1 MLNQQSYWVLLVVWL
16 CGFSSMRAQN
26 YSSDVSLVQQDGQSV
41 TLRATAVGDKKKE
54 AADLAARS
62 AFHALL
68 HVGIE
73 GVHGGMPMV
82 AVERKDYDYR
92 FFTEL
97 RYLNY
102 IRGEVENVAD
112 SKIAGKRRVTVQ
124 LTILSKSLLA
134 DLEHNEMV
142 VSPGWKDTK
151 KAAATAA
158 LNPTIVVVPA
168 VKGGGGFEEMRTLVE
183 NSPLVNHA
191 VNKLTAEFSRRGY
204 KTRDFLTQLQNAKN
218 TSLLR
223 WNAQADAATLLVQN
237 LPGDIVVT
245 LDVEVVTDDRKRS
258 ECSLSVK
265 AVEQQTEGSLAS
277 ATFLSG
283 QYMTTDSL
291 RLADYAVKKIKDDF
305 FADLK
310 GAFEAMIAKGREVY
324 VDMTLAQ
331 TVTDWDFDQEAP
343 YGDGNY
349 FKDALD
355 EWLNEHAQQSAYD
368 MGNSTDKYI
377 HIRLNV
383 PLWDM
388 ERNRSYK
395 LSNFNSD
402 LKKFL
407 RSQLGE
413 DYGVSV
419 TAMGQRLE
427 VRIE

>member
-1 MLNQQSYWVLLVVWL
+1 MLNKQSYWALLIALL
-16 CGFSSMRAQN
+16 CGLTMQAQN
-26 YSSDVSLVQQDGQSV
+26 YSADVSLVQQDAQSV
-41 TLRATAVGDKKKE
+41 TVRVTAVAAKKKE
-54 AADLAARS
+54 AADLAVRS

-68 HVGIE
+68 HTGIE
-73 GVHGGMPMV
+73 GVRNGMPMV
-82 AVERKDYDYR
+82 AVERNDYDYR

-102 IRGEVENVAD
+102 IRGEAEDVAD
-112 SKIAGKRRVTVQ
+112 SKIGGQRRVTVQ

-142 VSPGWKDTK
+142 VSPGWVDTK
-151 KAAATAA
+151 KASATAA
-158 LNPTIVVVPA
+158 LNPTIVVVPL
-168 VKGGGGFEEMRTLVE
+168 VEGGGDFEDMRTLVE
-183 NSPLVNHA
+183 NSPVVEYA
-191 VNKLTAEFSRRGY
+191 VNKLAAEFSRRGY
-204 KTRDFLTQLQNAKN
+204 KTRDFLTQLQNSKN

-223 WNAQADAATLLVQN
+223 QGTQTDLATMMVQN

-245 LDVEVVTDDRKRS
+245 VDVEVTTDDRKRS
-258 ECSLSVK
+258 ECSLNVK
-265 AVEQQTEGSLAS
+265 AVEQQTEGGLAS

-291 RLADYAVKKIKDDF
+291 RLADYAVKKVRDDF

-310 GAFEAMIAKGREVY
+310 KAFEAMVAKGREVY

-331 TVTDWDFDQEAP
+331 SVMDWDFDQQAP
-343 YGDGNY
+343 YGEDY

-355 EWLNEHAQQSAYD
+355 EWLNEHAQQSVYD

-407 RSQLGE
+407 RAQFGE
-413 DYGVSV
+413 DYEVSV

>member
-1 MLNQQSYWVLLVVWL
+1 MLNKQSYWALLIALL
-16 CGFSSMRAQN
+16 CGLTMQAQN
-26 YSSDVSLVQQDGQSV
+26 YSADVSLVQQDAQSV
-41 TLRATAVGDKKKE
+41 TVRATAVAAKKKE
-54 AADLAARS
+54 AADLAVRS

-68 HVGIE
+68 HTGIE
-73 GVHGGMPMV
+73 GVRNGMPMV
-82 AVERKDYDYR
+82 AVERNDYDYR

-102 IRGEVENVAD
+102 IRGEAEDVAD
-112 SKIAGKRRVTVQ
+112 SKIGGQRRVTVQ

-142 VSPGWKDTK
+142 VSPGWVDTK
-151 KAAATAA
+151 KASATAA
-158 LNPTIVVVPA
+158 LNPTIVVVPL
-168 VKGGGGFEEMRTLVE
+168 VEGGGDFEDMRTLVE
-183 NSPLVNHA
+183 NSPVVEYA
-191 VNKLTAEFSRRGY
+191 VNKLAAEFSRRGY
-204 KTRDFLTQLQNAKN
+204 KTRDFLTQLQNSKN

-223 WNAQADAATLLVQN
+223 QGTQTDLATMMVQN

-245 LDVEVVTDDRKRS
+245 VDVEVTTDDRKRS
-258 ECSLSVK
+258 ECSLNVK
-265 AVEQQTEGSLAS
+265 AVEQQTEGGLAS

-291 RLADYAVKKIKDDF
+291 RLADYAVKKVRDDF

-310 GAFEAMIAKGREVY
+310 KAFEAMVAKGREVY

-331 TVTDWDFDQEAP
+331 SVMDWDFDQQAP
-343 YGDGNY
+343 YGEDY

-355 EWLNEHAQQSAYD
+355 EWLNEHAQQSVYD

-388 ERNRSYK
+388 KRNRSYK

-407 RSQLGE
+407 RAQFGE
-413 DYGVSV
+413 DYEVSV

>member
-1 MLNQQSYWVLLVVWL
+1 MLNKQSYWALLIALL
-16 CGFSSMRAQN
+16 CGLTLQAQN
-26 YSSDVSLVQQDGQSV
+26 YSADVSLVQQDAQSV
-41 TLRATAVGDKKKE
+41 TVRATAVAAKKKE
-54 AADLAARS
+54 AADLAVRS

-68 HVGIE
+68 HTGIE
-73 GVHGGMPMV
+73 GVRNGMPMV
-82 AVERKDYDYR
+82 AVERNDYDYR

-102 IRGEVENVAD
+102 IRGEAEDVAD
-112 SKIAGKRRVTVQ
+112 SKIGGQRRVTVQ

-142 VSPGWKDTK
+142 VSPGWVDTK
-151 KAAATAA
+151 KASATAA
-158 LNPTIVVVPA
+158 LNPTIVVVPL
-168 VKGGGGFEEMRTLVE
+168 VEGGGDFEDMRTLVE
-183 NSPLVNHA
+183 NSPVVEYA
-191 VNKLTAEFSRRGY
+191 VNKLAAEFSRRGY
-204 KTRDFLTQLQNAKN
+204 KTRDFLTQLQNSKN

-223 WNAQADAATLLVQN
+223 QGTQTDLATMMVQN

-245 LDVEVVTDDRKRS
+245 VDVEVTTDDRKRS
-258 ECSLSVK
+258 ECSLNVK
-265 AVEQQTEGSLAS
+265 AVEQQTEGGLAS

-291 RLADYAVKKIKDDF
+291 RLADYAVKKVRDDF

-310 GAFEAMIAKGREVY
+310 NAFEAMVAKGREVY

-331 TVTDWDFDQEAP
+331 SVMDWDFDQQAP
-343 YGDGNY
+343 YGEDY

-355 EWLNEHAQQSAYD
+355 EWLNEHAQQSVYD

-407 RSQLGE
+407 RAQFGE
-413 DYGVSV
+413 DYEVSV

>member
-1 MLNQQSYWVLLVVWL
+1 MLNKQSYWALLIALL
-16 CGFSSMRAQN
+16 CGLTMQAQN
-26 YSSDVSLVQQDGQSV
+26 YSADVSLVQQDAQSV
-41 TLRATAVGDKKKE
+41 TVRATAVAAKKKE
-54 AADLAARS
+54 AADLAVRS

-68 HVGIE
+68 HTGIE
-73 GVHGGMPMV
+73 GVRNGMPMV
-82 AVERKDYDYR
+82 AVERNDYDYR

-102 IRGEVENVAD
+102 IRGEAEDVAD
-112 SKIAGKRRVTVQ
+112 SKIGGQRRVTVQ

-142 VSPGWKDTK
+142 VSPGWVDTK
-151 KAAATAA
+151 KASATAA
-158 LNPTIVVVPA
+158 LNPTIVVVPL
-168 VKGGGGFEEMRTLVE
+168 VEGGGDFEDMRTLVE
-183 NSPLVNHA
+183 NSPVVEYA
-191 VNKLTAEFSRRGY
+191 VNKLAAEFSRRGY
-204 KTRDFLTQLQNAKN
+204 KTRDFLTQLQNSKN

-223 WNAQADAATLLVQN
+223 QGTQTDLATMMVQN

-245 LDVEVVTDDRKRS
+245 VDVEVTTDDRKRS
-258 ECSLSVK
+258 ECSLNVK
-265 AVEQQTEGSLAS
+265 AVEQQTEGGLAS

-291 RLADYAVKKIKDDF
+291 RLADYAVKKVRDDF

-310 GAFEAMIAKGREVY
+310 KAFEAMVAKGREVY

-331 TVTDWDFDQEAP
+331 SVMDWDFDQQAP
-343 YGDGNY
+343 YGEDY

-355 EWLNEHAQQSAYD
+355 EWLNEHAQQSVYD

-407 RSQLGE
+407 RAQFGE
-413 DYGVSV
+413 DYEVSV

>member
-1 MLNQQSYWVLLVVWL
+1 MLNKQCYWALLIALL
-16 CGFSSMRAQN
+16 CGLTMQAQN
-26 YSSDVSLVQQDGQSV
+26 YSADVSLVQQDAQSV
-41 TLRATAVGDKKKE
+41 TVRATAVAAKKKE
-54 AADLAARS
+54 AADLAVRS

-68 HVGIE
+68 HTGIE
-73 GVHGGMPMV
+73 GVRNGMPMV
-82 AVERKDYDYR
+82 AVERNDYDYR

-102 IRGEVENVAD
+102 IRGEAEDVAD
-112 SKIAGKRRVTVQ
+112 SKIGGQRRVTVQ

-142 VSPGWKDTK
+142 VSPGWVDTK
-151 KAAATAA
+151 KASATAA
-158 LNPTIVVVPA
+158 LNPTIVVVPL
-168 VKGGGGFEEMRTLVE
+168 VEGGGDFEDMRTLVE
-183 NSPLVNHA
+183 NSPVVEYA
-191 VNKLTAEFSRRGY
+191 VNKLAAEFSRRGY
-204 KTRDFLTQLQNAKN
+204 KTRDFLTQLQNSKN

-223 WNAQADAATLLVQN
+223 QGTQTDLATMMVQN

-245 LDVEVVTDDRKRS
+245 VDVEVTTDDRKRS
-258 ECSLSVK
+258 ECSLNVK
-265 AVEQQTEGSLAS
+265 AVEQQTEGGLAS

-291 RLADYAVKKIKDDF
+291 RLADYAVKKVRDDF

-310 GAFEAMIAKGREVY
+310 KAFEAMVAKGREVY

-331 TVTDWDFDQEAP
+331 SVMDWDFDQQAP
-343 YGDGNY
+343 YGEDY

-355 EWLNEHAQQSAYD
+355 EWLNEHAQQSVYD

-407 RSQLGE
+407 RAQFGE
-413 DYGVSV
+413 DYEVSV

>member
-1 MLNQQSYWVLLVVWL
+1 MLNKQTYWVLLITLWYSL
-16 CGFSSMRAQN
+16 SLQAQN
-26 YSSDVSLVQQDGQSV
+26 YSADVSLVQQDGQSV
-41 TLRATAVGDKKKE
+41 TLRATAIADKKKE

-68 HVGIE
+68 HTGIE
-73 GVHGGMPMV
+73 GVRNGMPMI
-82 AVERKDYDYR
+82 AVERNDYDYR

-102 IRGEVENVAD
+102 IRGEVEDVSD
-112 SKIAGKRRVTVQ
+112 SKIGGKRRVTVQ

-142 VSPGWKDTK
+142 VSPGWTDTK

-158 LNPTIVVVPA
+158 LNPTIVVVPS

-183 NSPLVNHA
+183 SSPVVGHA

-218 TSLLR
+218 TNILR
-223 WNAQADAATLLVQN
+223 
-237 LPGDIVVT
+237 
-245 LDVEVVTDDRKRS
+245 R
-258 ECSLSVK
+258 ECSLNVK

-310 GAFEAMIAKGREVY
+310 KAFEAMIAKGREVY

-355 EWLNEHAQQSAYD
+355 EWLNEHAQQSVYD

>member
-1 MLNQQSYWVLLVVWL
+1 MLNKQSYWALLIALL
-16 CGFSSMRAQN
+16 CGLTMQAQN
-26 YSSDVSLVQQDGQSV
+26 YSADVSLVQQDAQSV
-41 TLRATAVGDKKKE
+41 TVRATAVAAKKKE
-54 AADLAARS
+54 AADLAVRS

-68 HVGIE
+68 HTGIE
-73 GVHGGMPMV
+73 GVRNGMPMV
-82 AVERKDYDYR
+82 AVERNDYDYR

-102 IRGEVENVAD
+102 IRGEAEDVAD
-112 SKIAGKRRVTVQ
+112 SKIGGQRRVTVQ
-124 LTILSKSLLA
+124 LAILSKSLLA

-142 VSPGWKDTK
+142 VSPGWVDTK
-151 KAAATAA
+151 KASATAA
-158 LNPTIVVVPA
+158 LNPTIVVVPL
-168 VKGGGGFEEMRTLVE
+168 VEGGGDFEDMRTLVE
-183 NSPLVNHA
+183 NSPVVEYA
-191 VNKLTAEFSRRGY
+191 VNKLAAEFSRRGY
-204 KTRDFLTQLQNAKN
+204 KTRDFLTQLQNSKN

-223 WNAQADAATLLVQN
+223 QGTQTDLATMMVQN

-245 LDVEVVTDDRKRS
+245 VDVEVTTDDRKRS
-258 ECSLSVK
+258 ECSLNVK
-265 AVEQQTEGSLAS
+265 AVEQQTEGGLAS

-291 RLADYAVKKIKDDF
+291 RLADYAVKKVRDDF

-310 GAFEAMIAKGREVY
+310 KAFEAMVAKGREVY

-331 TVTDWDFDQEAP
+331 SVMDWDFDQQAP
-343 YGDGNY
+343 YGEDY

-355 EWLNEHAQQSAYD
+355 EWLNEHAQQSVYD

-407 RSQLGE
+407 RAQFGE
-413 DYGVSV
+413 DYEVSV

>member
-1 MLNQQSYWVLLVVWL
+1 MLNKQSYWALLIALL
-16 CGFSSMRAQN
+16 CGLTMQAQN
-26 YSSDVSLVQQDGQSV
+26 YSADVSLVQQDAQSV
-41 TLRATAVGDKKKE
+41 TVRATAVAAKKKE
-54 AADLAARS
+54 AADLAVRS

-68 HVGIE
+68 HTGIE
-73 GVHGGMPMV
+73 GVRNGMPMV
-82 AVERKDYDYR
+82 AVERNDYDYR

-102 IRGEVENVAD
+102 IRGEAEDVAD
-112 SKIAGKRRVTVQ
+112 SKIGGQRRVTVQ

-142 VSPGWKDTK
+142 VSPGWVDTK
-151 KAAATAA
+151 KASATAA
-158 LNPTIVVVPA
+158 LNPTIVVVPL
-168 VKGGGGFEEMRTLVE
+168 VEGGGDFEDMRTLVE
-183 NSPLVNHA
+183 NSPVVEYA
-191 VNKLTAEFSRRGY
+191 VNKLAAEFSRRGY
-204 KTRDFLTQLQNAKN
+204 KTRDFLTQLQNSKN

-223 WNAQADAATLLVQN
+223 QGTQTDLATMMMQN

-245 LDVEVVTDDRKRS
+245 VDVEVTTDDRKRS
-258 ECSLSVK
+258 ECSLNVK
-265 AVEQQTEGSLAS
+265 AVEQQTEGGLAS

-291 RLADYAVKKIKDDF
+291 RLADYAVKKVRDDF

-310 GAFEAMIAKGREVY
+310 KAFEAMVAKGREVY

-331 TVTDWDFDQEAP
+331 SVMDWDFDQQAP
-343 YGDGNY
+343 YGEDY

-355 EWLNEHAQQSAYD
+355 EWLNEHAQQSVYD

-407 RSQLGE
+407 RAQFGE
-413 DYGVSV
+413 DYEVSV

>member
-1 MLNQQSYWVLLVVWL
+1 MLNKQSYWALLIALL
-16 CGFSSMRAQN
+16 CGLTMQAQN
-26 YSSDVSLVQQDGQSV
+26 YSADVSLVQQDAQSV
-41 TLRATAVGDKKKE
+41 TVRVTAVAAKKKE
-54 AADLAARS
+54 AADLAVRS

-68 HVGIE
+68 HTGIE
-73 GVHGGMPMV
+73 GVRNGMQMV
-82 AVERKDYDYR
+82 AVERNDYDYR

-102 IRGEVENVAD
+102 IRGEAEDVAD
-112 SKIAGKRRVTVQ
+112 SKIGGQRRVTVQ

-142 VSPGWKDTK
+142 VSPGWVDTK
-151 KAAATAA
+151 KASATAA
-158 LNPTIVVVPA
+158 LNPTIVVVPL
-168 VKGGGGFEEMRTLVE
+168 VEGGGDFEDMRTLVE
-183 NSPLVNHA
+183 NSPVVEYA
-191 VNKLTAEFSRRGY
+191 VNKLAAEFSRRGY
-204 KTRDFLTQLQNAKN
+204 KTRDFLTQLQNSKN

-223 WNAQADAATLLVQN
+223 QGTQTDLATMMVQN

-245 LDVEVVTDDRKRS
+245 VDVEVTTDDRKRS
-258 ECSLSVK
+258 ECSLNVK
-265 AVEQQTEGSLAS
+265 AVEQQTEGGLAS

-291 RLADYAVKKIKDDF
+291 RLADYAVKKVRDDF

-310 GAFEAMIAKGREVY
+310 KAFEAMVAKGREVY

-331 TVTDWDFDQEAP
+331 SVMDWDFDQQAP
-343 YGDGNY
+343 YGEDY

-355 EWLNEHAQQSAYD
+355 EWLNEHAQQSVYD

-388 ERNRSYK
+388 KRNRSYK

-407 RSQLGE
+407 RAQFGE
-413 DYGVSV
+413 DYEVSV

>member
-1 MLNQQSYWVLLVVWL
+1 
-16 CGFSSMRAQN
+16 
-26 YSSDVSLVQQDGQSV
+26 
-41 TLRATAVGDKKKE
+41 
-54 AADLAARS
+54 
-62 AFHALL
+62 
-68 HVGIE
+68 
-73 GVHGGMPMV
+73 
-82 AVERKDYDYR
+82 
-92 FFTEL
+92 
-97 RYLNY
+97 
-102 IRGEVENVAD
+102 
-112 SKIAGKRRVTVQ
+112 
-124 LTILSKSLLA
+124 
-134 DLEHNEMV
+134 MV
-142 VSPGWKDTK
+142 VSPGWVDTK
-151 KAAATAA
+151 KASATAA
-158 LNPTIVVVPA
+158 LNPTIVVVPL
-168 VKGGGGFEEMRTLVE
+168 VEGGGDFEDMRTLVE
-183 NSPLVNHA
+183 NSPVVEYA
-191 VNKLTAEFSRRGY
+191 VNKLAAEFSRRGY
-204 KTRDFLTQLQNAKN
+204 KTRDFLTQLQNSKN

-223 WNAQADAATLLVQN
+223 QGTQTDLATMMVQN

-245 LDVEVVTDDRKRS
+245 VDVEVTTDDRKRS
-258 ECSLSVK
+258 ECSLNVK
-265 AVEQQTEGSLAS
+265 AVEQQTEGGLAS

-291 RLADYAVKKIKDDF
+291 RLADYAVKKVRDDF

-310 GAFEAMIAKGREVY
+310 KAFEAMVAKGREVY

-331 TVTDWDFDQEAP
+331 SVMDWDFDQQAP
-343 YGDGNY
+343 YGEDY

-355 EWLNEHAQQSAYD
+355 EWLNEHAQQSVYD

-407 RSQLGE
+407 RAQFGE
-413 DYGVSV
+413 DYEVSV

>member
-1 MLNQQSYWVLLVVWL
+1 MLNKQSYWALLIALL
-16 CGFSSMRAQN
+16 CGLTMQAQN
-26 YSSDVSLVQQDGQSV
+26 YSADVSLVQQDAQSV
-41 TLRATAVGDKKKE
+41 TVRATAVAAKKKE
-54 AADLAARS
+54 AADLAVRS

-68 HVGIE
+68 HTGIG
-73 GVHGGMPMV
+73 GVRNGIPMV
-82 AVERKDYDYR
+82 AVERNDYDYR

-102 IRGEVENVAD
+102 IRGEAEDVAD
-112 SKIAGKRRVTVQ
+112 SKIGGQRRVTVQ

-142 VSPGWKDTK
+142 VSPGWVDTK
-151 KAAATAA
+151 KASATAA
-158 LNPTIVVVPA
+158 LNPTIVVVPL
-168 VKGGGGFEEMRTLVE
+168 VEGGGDFEDMRTLVE
-183 NSPLVNHA
+183 NSPVVEYA
-191 VNKLTAEFSRRGY
+191 VNKLAAEFSRRGY
-204 KTRDFLTQLQNAKN
+204 KTRDFLTQLQNSKN

-223 WNAQADAATLLVQN
+223 KGAQTDLATMMVQN

-245 LDVEVVTDDRKRS
+245 VDVEVTTDDRKRS
-258 ECSLSVK
+258 ECSLNVK
-265 AVEQQTEGSLAS
+265 AVEQQTEGGLAS

-283 QYMTTDSL
+283 KYITTDSL
-291 RLADYAVKKIKDDF
+291 RLADYAVKKVRDDF

-310 GAFEAMIAKGREVY
+310 KAFEAMVAKGREVY

-331 TVTDWDFDQEAP
+331 SVMDWDFDQQAP
-343 YGDGNY
+343 YGEDY

-355 EWLNEHAQQSAYD
+355 EWLNEHAQQSVYD

-407 RSQLGE
+407 RAQFGE
-413 DYGVSV
+413 DYEVSV

>member
-1 MLNQQSYWVLLVVWL
+1 MLNKQCYWALLIALL
-16 CGFSSMRAQN
+16 CGLTMQAQN
-26 YSSDVSLVQQDGQSV
+26 YSADVSLVQQDAQSV
-41 TLRATAVGDKKKE
+41 TVRATAVAAKKKE
-54 AADLAARS
+54 AADLAVRS

-68 HVGIE
+68 HTGIE
-73 GVHGGMPMV
+73 GVRNGMPMV
-82 AVERKDYDYR
+82 AVERNDYDYR

-102 IRGEVENVAD
+102 IRGEAEDVAD
-112 SKIAGKRRVTVQ
+112 SKIGGQRRVTVQ

-142 VSPGWKDTK
+142 VSPGWVDTK
-151 KAAATAA
+151 KASATAA
-158 LNPTIVVVPA
+158 LNPTIVVVPL
-168 VKGGGGFEEMRTLVE
+168 VEGGGDFEDMRTLVE
-183 NSPLVNHA
+183 NSPVVEYA
-191 VNKLTAEFSRRGY
+191 VNKLAAEFSRRGY
-204 KTRDFLTQLQNAKN
+204 KTRDFLTQLQNSKN

-223 WNAQADAATLLVQN
+223 QGTQTDLATMMVQN

-245 LDVEVVTDDRKRS
+245 VDVEVTTDDRKRS
-258 ECSLSVK
+258 ECSLNVK
-265 AVEQQTEGSLAS
+265 AVEQQTEGGLAS

-291 RLADYAVKKIKDDF
+291 RLADYAVKKVRDDF

-310 GAFEAMIAKGREVY
+310 KAFEAMVAKGREVY

-331 TVTDWDFDQEAP
+331 SVMDWDFDQQAP
-343 YGDGNY
+343 YGEDY

-355 EWLNEHAQQSAYD
+355 EWLNEHAQQSVYD

-388 ERNRSYK
+388 KRNRSYK

-407 RSQLGE
+407 RAQFGE
-413 DYGVSV
+413 DYEVSV

>member
-1 MLNQQSYWVLLVVWL
+1 MLNKQSYWALLIALL
-16 CGFSSMRAQN
+16 CGLTMQAQN
-26 YSSDVSLVQQDGQSV
+26 YSADVSLVQQDAQSV
-41 TLRATAVGDKKKE
+41 TVRATAVAAKKKE
-54 AADLAARS
+54 AADLAVRS

-68 HVGIE
+68 HTGIE
-73 GVHGGMPMV
+73 GVRNGMPMV
-82 AVERKDYDYR
+82 AVERNDYDYR

-102 IRGEVENVAD
+102 IRGEAEDVAD
-112 SKIAGKRRVTVQ
+112 SKIGGQRRVTVQ

-142 VSPGWKDTK
+142 VSPGWVDTK
-151 KAAATAA
+151 KASATAA
-158 LNPTIVVVPA
+158 LNPTIVVVPL
-168 VKGGGGFEEMRTLVE
+168 VEGGGDFEDMRTLVE
-183 NSPLVNHA
+183 NSPVVEYA
-191 VNKLTAEFSRRGY
+191 VNKLAAEFSRRGY
-204 KTRDFLTQLQNAKN
+204 KTRDFLTQLQNSKN

-223 WNAQADAATLLVQN
+223 QGTQTDLATMMVQN

-245 LDVEVVTDDRKRS
+245 VDVEVTTDDRKRS
-258 ECSLSVK
+258 ECSLNVK
-265 AVEQQTEGSLAS
+265 AVEQQTEGGLAS

-283 QYMTTDSL
+283 QYMITDSL
-291 RLADYAVKKIKDDF
+291 RLADYAVKKVRDDF

-310 GAFEAMIAKGREVY
+310 KAFEAMVAKGREVY

-331 TVTDWDFDQEAP
+331 SVMDWDFDQQAP
-343 YGDGNY
+343 YGEDY

-355 EWLNEHAQQSAYD
+355 EWLNEHAQQSVYD

-388 ERNRSYK
+388 KRNRSYK

-407 RSQLGE
+407 RAQFGE
-413 DYGVSV
+413 DYEVSV